1 MNRYRY
7 PGTIPAST
15 NCCKP
20 KECNPK
26 IIKVCP
32 PAPYIQRSACRAN
45 ISDRA
50 VVRHIPPNM
59 ACSATIKFALET
71 FSGLVLLPMNLDKFC
86 GYDFKDG
93 EIVAVEAEDLS
104 SVVCKDEMCFD
115 AVPVKL
121 FNIMRTWKGH
131 IHKATGVVSVAF
143 DPQKEDGTQGDS
155 YYMLT
160 ETTDL
165 TLTDPYFR
173 EVNNRLLFDK
183 IVIRYEIFNI
193 MGEEDSAQ
201 TMADLVGK
209 TISVTYVDYGQETRK
224 RIGIPIVITEF
235 SVESA

>member
-15 NCCKP
+15 KCCGP
-20 KECNPK
+20 KECNGK

-32 PAPYIQRSACRAN
+32 PAPYVQRSACRAT

-50 VVRHIPPNM
+50 VIRYIPDNI
-59 ACSATIKFALET
+59 ACNLSVKFVLET
-71 FSGLVLLPMNLDKFC
+71 FSGLVLLPMNFDRFC
-86 GYDFKDG
+86 GLDFNDG

-104 SVVCKDEMCFD
+104 SVVCETEVCFN
-115 AVPVKL
+115 ATPVKL
-121 FNIMRTWKGH
+121 FKIMRTWKGQ
-131 IHKATGVVSVAF
+131 IHEATGVVSLETDTTGA
-143 DPQKEDGTQGDS
+143 Q

-173 EVNNRLLFDK
+173 EVYNRLLFDK

-193 MGEEDSAQ
+193 MGQEDSSQ
-201 TMADLVGK
+201 TMANLVGK
-209 TISVTYVDYGQETRK
+209 TIHTTYVDYGKETRK
-224 RIGIPIVITEF
+224 RIGLPIVITKFTIE
-235 SVESA
+235 